1 MQHVKEW
8 PIKLY
13 LFEEDGQTQARV
25 ELKAD
30 AGTLES
36 VAEARCAPADFDVP
50 EIGDE
55 VAAGRALIALG
66 TKLLRGSEIDI
77 EDVEAHR
84 VHVDP

>member
-1 MQHVKEW
+1 MQHVREW

-13 LFEEDGQTQARV
+13 FFEEEGETQARV
-25 ELKAD
+25 VLKAQ
-30 AGTLES
+30 AGRLES
-36 VAEARCAPADFDVP
+36 VGEARCAPSDFDVP

-66 TKLLRGSEIDI
+66 TTLLRGSEADI
-77 EDVEAHR
+77 EEVEGHK